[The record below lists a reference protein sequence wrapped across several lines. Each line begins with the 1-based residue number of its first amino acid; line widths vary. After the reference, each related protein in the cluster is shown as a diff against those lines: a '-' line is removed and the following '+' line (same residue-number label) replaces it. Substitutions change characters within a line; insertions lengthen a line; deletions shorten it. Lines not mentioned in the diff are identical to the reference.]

1 MNAIATFQ
9 PLLDHLG
16 QVSRLSPAEAEKLVA
31 EVIAFFHETPEE
43 FVRRRHRELKQGEG
57 WSNERIFETLER
69 ELHGQVFAAPSLSQ
83 RQIRRMIYG

>member
-1 MNAIATFQ
+1 MKATSSLQ

-31 EVIAFFHETPEE
+31 EVIAFFDETPED
-43 FVRRRHRELKQGEG
+43 FVRRRHRELKQDEG
-57 WSNERIFETLER
+57 WPNERIFETIEY
-69 ELHGQVFAAPSLSQ
+69 ELRGQVFAAPLLSQ